1 MSPRGGGRGG
11 AAGERERRFGAGVPY
26 CFESRHL
33 RDTIAGAARAKT
45 TEDALARAARAEAA
59 LADDDT
65 ADRCAAAEARA
76 ARAEADAAERAR
88 RADRAEAALAASRGA
103 AADAA
108 QAAAALADD
117 AAGFTQRVS
126 KIVDG
131 ARDACADGLVEGA
144 LSAARL
150 SLAREGAG
158 ADAVEAIEAAARRDA
173 EAAARRDAE
182 VAARREAEA
191 EQRRNAEALSAA
203 RAEAELRRQ
212 SSEQH
217 KDECKELR
225 QTVRDLKG
233 TIGTQRAYIRA
244 NDDADDLRLQ
254 LRKLQRALDVAEA
267 KASKTD
273 QLEVRLQDLQNEL
286 DAHKAQGEVFAVDAT
301 RLSVCPPVPPPLP
314 PRPQSVNV
322 TLADGAVVP
331 ASTVAPAAPT
341 VASDFDAELLGAC
354 RKHHLTGRWRVVARR
369 LKLWRIVQ
377 TAHALR
383 EHCDA
388 PTPVASPVAEEPVAS
403 PARTEELEP
412 AAEPSPASTEEA
424 PSPAKTEPSS
434 QPLSLSAWA
443 SAAPSLPKT
452 PPADRDG
459 ALGALDAWAS
469 RRSPEP
475 AASTSPE
482 LALGAFSSRKSLES
496 PTRSPSK
503 PAPTSPLAAFMAK
516 VPNPTSP
523 ALSPRSQQKSPSKLA
538 AFVAAVPN
546 PQSPRAPS
554 PPLSS
559 RLRSSAGANRKRSKT
574 PGSRKTPIKTRENSP
589 PPRRSPRRS
598 PRFQRSG

>member
-1 MSPRGGGRGG
+1 M
-11 AAGERERRFGAGVPY
+11 
-26 CFESRHL
+26 
-33 RDTIAGAARAKT
+33 
-45 TEDALARAARAEAA
+45 
-59 LADDDT
+59 
-65 ADRCAAAEARA
+65 
-76 ARAEADAAERAR
+76 
-88 RADRAEAALAASRGA
+88 
-103 AADAA
+103 
-108 QAAAALADD
+108 
-117 AAGFTQRVS
+117 
-126 KIVDG
+126 
-131 ARDACADGLVEGA
+131 
-144 LSAARL
+144 
-150 SLAREGAG
+150 
-158 ADAVEAIEAAARRDA
+158 
-173 EAAARRDAE
+173 
-182 VAARREAEA
+182 
-191 EQRRNAEALSAA
+191 
-203 RAEAELRRQ
+203 
-212 SSEQH
+212 
-217 KDECKELR
+217 
-225 QTVRDLKG
+225 RDLKG

-267 KASKTD
+267 KASKAD
-273 QLEVRLQDLQNEL
+273 GLEMRVQDLQNEL

-301 RLSVCPPVPPPLP
+301 RLSVCPPLPPPLP
-314 PRPQSVNV
+314 PRPATQ

-331 ASTVAPAAPT
+331 ASTVAPAPPT

-388 PTPVASPVAEEPVAS
+388 PTPVASPVAEEPSPVMS

-412 AAEPSPASTEEA
+412 TAEPSPASTEEE
-424 PSPAKTEPSS
+424 PSPTKTEPSS

-452 PPADRDG
+452 PPTDTAG

-475 AASTSPE
+475 AASASPE

-496 PTRSPSK
+496 PARSPRK
-503 PAPTSPLAAFMAK
+503 QPTSPLAAFMAK

-523 ALSPRSQQKSPSKLA
+523 ALSPRSQARKSPSKLA

-574 PGSRKTPIKTRENSP
+574 PGSRKTPTRSRENSP

>member
-1 MSPRGGGRGG
+1 MGW
-11 AAGERERRFGAGVPY
+11 
-26 CFESRHL
+26 SRL
-33 RDTIAGAARAKT
+33 
-45 TEDALARAARAEAA
+45 
-59 LADDDT
+59 
-65 ADRCAAAEARA
+65 
-76 ARAEADAAERAR
+76 
-88 RADRAEAALAASRGA
+88 
-103 AADAA
+103 
-108 QAAAALADD
+108 
-117 AAGFTQRVS
+117 
-126 KIVDG
+126 
-131 ARDACADGLVEGA
+131 
-144 LSAARL
+144 LSAA
-150 SLAREGAG
+150 AVPGAG
-158 ADAVEAIEAAARRDA
+158 RRRADAVEAIEAAARRDA

-182 VAARREAEA
+182 A
-191 EQRRNAEALSAA
+191 EQGAMPKHYQRRAPRRTTRRRRNNTRTS
-203 RAEAELRRQ
+203 
-212 SSEQH
+212 
-217 KDECKELR
+217 KELR

-301 RLSVCPPVPPPLP
+301 RLSVCPSQVPPPLP
-314 PRPQSVNV
+314 PRPATQ

-331 ASTVAPAAPT
+331 ASTVAPAPPT

-369 LKLWRIVQ
+369 LKQWRIGQ

-383 EHCDA
+383 T
-388 PTPVASPVAEEPVAS
+388 PTRRRPWRRRSPRSSPVMS
-403 PARTEELEP
+403 PARTEEM
-412 AAEPSPASTEEA
+412 SPPRSRRPRPRRRNRRRRRRAVV
-424 PSPAKTEPSS
+424 P
-434 QPLSLSAWA
+434 PLSLSAWGRRR
-443 SAAPSLPKT
+443 PSLPKT
-452 PPADRDG
+452 PPGHRGRPARLTHG
-459 ALGALDAWAS
+459 P

-475 AASTSPE
+475 AASASPE

-496 PTRSPSK
+496 PARSPRK
-503 PAPTSPLAAFMAK
+503 QQSPLAAFMAK

-523 ALSPRSQQKSPSKLA
+523 ALSPRSQARKSPSKLA

-574 PGSRKTPIKTRENSP
+574 PGSRKTPPRTRENSP

>member
-11 AAGERERRFGAGVPY
+11 ASTERERRCGAGVPHR
-26 CFESRHL
+26 FASRASPE
-33 RDTIAGAARAKT
+33 TNAGAARAKT

-76 ARAEADAAERAR
+76 ARAEADAAERAA

-117 AAGFTQRVS
+117 AAGFTQRVAT
-126 KIVDG
+126 IVDG

-182 VAARREAEA
+182 VAARRDAEA
-191 EQRRNAEALSAA
+191 EQRRHAEALSAA

-217 KDECKELR
+217 KDEAKELR

-267 KASKTD
+267 KASKAD
-273 QLEVRLQDLQNEL
+273 GLEMRVHDLQNEL
-286 DAHKAQGEVFAVDAT
+286 EAHKAQGEVFSVDAT
-301 RLSVCPPVPPPLP
+301 RLSVCPPQVPPPLP
-314 PRPQSVNV
+314 PRPTQ

-331 ASTVAPAAPT
+331 AATVAPAAPS
-341 VASDFDAELLGAC
+341 VVSDFDAELLGAC

-377 TAHALR
+377 TAHELR

-388 PTPVASPVAEEPVAS
+388 PTPVASPVAS

-412 AAEPSPASTEEA
+412 AAEPSPASTEEE
-424 PSPAKTEPSS
+424 PSPAKTEPSAK
-434 QPLSLSAWA
+434 PLSLSAWA

-475 AASTSPE
+475 AASASPE

-496 PTRSPSK
+496 PARSPSK

>member
-1 MSPRGGGRGG
+1 M
-11 AAGERERRFGAGVPY
+11 
-26 CFESRHL
+26 
-33 RDTIAGAARAKT
+33 KT
-45 TEDALARAARAEAA
+45 AEDALARAARAEAA
-59 LADDDT
+59 LADDDA

-76 ARAEADAAERAR
+76 ARAEADAAERAA

-150 SLAREGAG
+150 SLAREET
-158 ADAVEAIEAAARRDA
+158 DAVKD
-173 EAAARRDAE
+173 
-182 VAARREAEA
+182 AEA
-191 EQRRNAEALSAA
+191 EQRRHAEALSAA

-217 KDECKELR
+217 KDEAKELR

-267 KASKTD
+267 KASKAD
-273 QLEVRLQDLQNEL
+273 SLEVRLHDLQNEL
-286 DAHKAQGEVFAVDAT
+286 EAHKAQGEVFSVDAT
-301 RLSVCPPVPPPLP
+301 RLSVVPPVPPPLP
-314 PRPQSVNV
+314 PRPTQ

-331 ASTVAPAAPT
+331 AATVAPTAPPI
-341 VASDFDAELLGAC
+341 ASDFDAELLRAC
-354 RKHHLTGRWRVVARR
+354 RKHNCTGKWRVVARR

-377 TAHALR
+377 TAHELR

-388 PTPVASPVAEEPVAS
+388 PTPVASPVAS

-412 AAEPSPASTEEA
+412 AAEPSPASTEEE
-424 PSPAKTEPSS
+424 PSPTKTEPSS

-459 ALGALDAWAS
+459 ALNSLNAWAS

-475 AASTSPE
+475 AASASPE

-496 PTRSPSK
+496 PPRSP
-503 PAPTSPLAAFMAK
+503 ARTTSPLAAFMAK

>member
-1 MSPRGGGRGG
+1 M
-11 AAGERERRFGAGVPY
+11 
-26 CFESRHL
+26 
-33 RDTIAGAARAKT
+33 
-45 TEDALARAARAEAA
+45 
-59 LADDDT
+59 
-65 ADRCAAAEARA
+65 
-76 ARAEADAAERAR
+76 
-88 RADRAEAALAASRGA
+88 
-103 AADAA
+103 
-108 QAAAALADD
+108 
-117 AAGFTQRVS
+117 
-126 KIVDG
+126 
-131 ARDACADGLVEGA
+131 
-144 LSAARL
+144 
-150 SLAREGAG
+150 
-158 ADAVEAIEAAARRDA
+158 
-173 EAAARRDAE
+173 
-182 VAARREAEA
+182 
-191 EQRRNAEALSAA
+191 
-203 RAEAELRRQ
+203 
-212 SSEQH
+212 
-217 KDECKELR
+217 
-225 QTVRDLKG
+225 RDLKG

-267 KASKTD
+267 KASKAD
-273 QLEVRLQDLQNEL
+273 GLEMRLHDLQNEL
-286 DAHKAQGEVFAVDAT
+286 EAHKAQGEVFSVDAT
-301 RLSVCPPVPPPLP
+301 RLSVCPPQVPPPLP
-314 PRPQSVNV
+314 PRPTQ

-331 ASTVAPAAPT
+331 AATVAPAPPS
-341 VASDFDAELLGAC
+341 VVSDFDAELLRAC
-354 RKHHLTGRWRVVARR
+354 RKHNCTGKWRVVARR

-412 AAEPSPASTEEA
+412 AAEPSPASTEEE
-424 PSPAKTEPSS
+424 PSPTKTEPSS

-459 ALGALDAWAS
+459 ALNSLNAWAS

-475 AASTSPE
+475 AASASPE
-482 LALGAFSSRKSLES
+482 LALGAFSRKSLES
-496 PTRSPSK
+496 PARSPRK
-503 PAPTSPLAAFMAK
+503 AAPTSPLAAFMAK

-523 ALSPRSQQKSPSKLA
+523 ALSPRSAARKSPSKLA

-574 PGSRKTPIKTRENSP
+574 PGSRKTPPRARENSP